1 MFDLM
6 SVGYHFLRVGH
17 DDGLYVRDAGNA
29 GIAISPDFFEQVL
42 PQELNVPMEAAS
54 SFLGWAAL
62 TMSAGRRAGTP

>member
-6 SVGYHFLRVGH
+6 SVRYHFLKVGH
-17 DDGLYVRDAGNA
+17 GDGLYVRDAGKA

-42 PQELNVPMEAAS
+42 QQELNGHMEAAS

-62 TMSAGRRAGTP
+62 AMSAGRRAGAP